1 MTTYGSLFSGVGG
14 FDMGFDNAGYD
25 CRWQVE
31 WDKHCQQTLAYHWPD
46 VPKHGDVQ
54 DVSGYDLEPVDVIIY
69 GSPCQDLSVAGRRAG
84 LDGTKSSM
92 FFESVRIF
100 KEMRNATAGI
110 FPRIVVWENVPGA
123 LNSNRGNDFGAVLT
137 ALDDIGA
144 LGQWWNVLDAQY
156 FGVPQRRRRVF
167 LISVFDPAIIGRT
180 GTQQI
185 LSVGKGRRR
194 NTSKSRQERE
204 IVASLTATGVG
215 TCGADDNQA
224 QAGHIIAPDVAQTLC
239 SSGNTGGFRTEPG
252 DHIIA
257 FAHTQSFDIQPSE
270 IHTPTLRGG
279 GDGAAV
285 ALVHDP
291 GTIGPLTSS
300 GMSRARGTES
310 IDSSHVIAFHPHYH
324 DGARPQGDV
333 INTITSRWGTGG
345 NNGTMI
351 ATNFDE
357 YNFTGGNDIHH
368 QIRAGTRQSTGVLQN
383 AIVRRL
389 TPIECERL
397 MGWPDNHTLHRAD
410 GKTNSDS
417 TRYKMCGNGVATPV
431 AQWIAQQL
439 KGIL

>member
-1 MTTYGSLFSGVGG
+1 MENKMKYGSLFSGVGG

-84 LDGTKSSM
+84 IDGTKSSM

-100 KEMRNATAGI
+100 KEMRDATAGV
-110 FPRIVVWENVPGA
+110 FPRVVVWENVPGA
-123 LNSNRGNDFGAVLT
+123 LNSNKGRDFGAVLA

-144 LGQWWNVLDAQY
+144 VAQWWNVLDAQY

-167 LISVFDPAIIGRT
+167 LISVFDPAIAGRA
-180 GTQQI
+180 GDQQI
-185 LSVGKGRRR
+185 LAVGEGRRR
-194 NTSKSRQERE
+194 NPQKVKSQGQE
-204 IVASLTATGVG
+204 VASLTATGVG
-215 TCGADDNQA
+215 MCGADDNQA
-224 QAGHIIAPDVAQTLC
+224 QAGH
-239 SSGNTGGFRTEPG
+239 F
-252 DHIIA
+252 
-257 FAHTQSFDIQPSE
+257 
-270 IHTPTLRGG
+270 
-279 GDGAAV
+279 
-285 ALVHDP
+285 
-291 GTIGPLTSS
+291 
-300 GMSRARGTES
+300 
-310 IDSSHVIAFHPHYH
+310 IAFHPHYH

-333 INTITSRWGTGG
+333 INTVTARWGTGG
-345 NNGTMI
+345 NNATMI
-351 ATNFDE
+351 AQHLAFDTQFESNANVFEDQSPTLKASQQSPTVAFPSPPAIAFTTEQTPKYNNDQALTLTQGSPSGGGQPQAVATNFDE
-357 YNFTGGNDIHH
+357 YNF
-368 QIRAGTRQSTGVLQN
+368 TGVLQN

-389 TPIECERL
+389 TPTECERL

-439 KGIL
+439 KGIM

>member
-31 WDKHCQQTLAYHWPD
+31 WDKHCQQTLTYHWPD
-46 VPKHGDVQ
+46 IPRHGDVQ

-84 LDGTKSSM
+84 LDGGKSSM

-100 KEMRNATAGI
+100 KEMRDATGGV

-123 LNSNRGNDFGAVLT
+123 LNSNKGRDFGAVLT

-180 GTQQI
+180 GTRQI

-194 NTSKSRQERE
+194 NPAKGK
-204 IVASLTATGVG
+204 TAGQDIAG
-215 TCGADDNQA
+215 TLG
-224 QAGHIIAPDVAQTLC
+224 GR
-239 SSGNTGGFRTEPG
+239 SGN
-252 DHIIA
+252 
-257 FAHTQSFDIQPSE
+257 
-270 IHTPTLRGG
+270 RGWLP
-279 GDGAAV
+279 DT
-285 ALVHDP
+285 DRM
-291 GTIGPLTSS
+291 TF
-300 GMSRARGTES
+300 
-310 IDSSHVIAFHPHYH
+310 IAFHPHYH

-333 INTITSRWGTGG
+333 INTVTSRWGTGG
-345 NNGTMI
+345 NNATMI
-351 ATNFDE
+351 AANT
-357 YNFTGGNDIHH
+357 
-368 QIRAGTRQSTGVLQN
+368 V
-383 AIVRRL
+383 VRRL

-397 MGWPDNHTLHRAD
+397 MGWPDDHTLHRAD